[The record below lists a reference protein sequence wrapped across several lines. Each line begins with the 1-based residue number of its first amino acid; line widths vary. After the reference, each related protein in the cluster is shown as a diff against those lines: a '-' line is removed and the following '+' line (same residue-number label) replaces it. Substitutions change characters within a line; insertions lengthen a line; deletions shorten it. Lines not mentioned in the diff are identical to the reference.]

1 MSTTADLVAARKV
14 GGFTRVYPMG
24 AVPPKTAANADSYY
38 PYVVIGYA
46 PNAPVVRNQ
55 LGQGDPVARFVV
67 QHFGRTAD
75 AVEDQA
81 AITFATFDG
90 KAFAGNVVTQE
101 IATPVDRD
109 PDDRGVLFTTHTYR
123 F

>member
-1 MSTTADLVAARKV
+1 MRKV
-14 GGFTRVYPMG
+14 GGFTRVYQLG
-24 AVPPKTAANADSYY
+24 AVPTTVVY

-46 PNAPVVRNQ
+46 PNAPVVRTQ
-55 LGQGDPVARFVV
+55 DAAGDPVGRFTV

-90 KAFAGNVVTQE
+90 KPVAGDVCTQE
-101 IATPVDRD
+101 VATLPDRD
-109 PDDRGVLFTTHTYR
+109 PDDRGVLSITHTYR

>member
-1 MSTTADLVAARKV
+1 MSVTADLVAARKV

-24 AVPPKTAANADSYY
+24 AVPALPGY

-46 PNAPVVRNQ
+46 PNVPVVRSQ
-55 LGQGDPVARFVV
+55 LGDGDPVGRFVV
-67 QHFGRTAD
+67 QHFGKSAD
-75 AVEDQA
+75 SVEDQA

-90 KAFAGNVVTQE
+90 QAFAGNVVTQE
-101 IATPVDRD
+101 VATTVDRD
-109 PDDRGVLFTTHTYR
+109 PDDRGVLTTTHTYR

>member
-1 MSTTADLVAARKV
+1 MSVTADLVAARKV

-24 AVPPKTAANADSYY
+24 EVPGSPTY

-46 PNAPVVRNQ
+46 PNAPIVRTQ
-55 LGQGDPVARFVV
+55 IGEGDPIRRFVV
-67 QHFGRTAD
+67 QHFGRTSNS
-75 AVEDQA
+75 VEDQA

-90 KAFAGNVVTQE
+90 QAISGDMCEQE
-101 IATPVDRD
+101 TATVISRD
-109 PDDRGVLFTTHTYR
+109 PDDRGVLTTTHTYR